1 MAATRHADG
10 SIQGQPVFCLPRANL
25 FERLAQDL
33 QAGARQVVRWIKR
46 QAHATVVFDDASP
59 FVNTNTSQE
68 LEALAGRPCTGVEP
82 ALNPY

>member
-1 MAATRHADG
+1 
-10 SIQGQPVFCLPRANL
+10 
-25 FERLAQDL
+25 
-33 QAGARQVVRWIKR
+33 VRWIKQ

-68 LEALAGRPCTGVEP
+68 LDALAGRPCTGVEP